1 MTETTNEMSHRNS
14 LVVAL
19 RLLGLLDLCAF
30 AAATAPRSWI
40 ALSHEGLGL
49 GAFPQEPITG
59 YLARCT
65 SVWCGLYGLLLWFVA
80 SDVSRYS
87 RLITLLACAMIVHGL
102 ALIAIDLAE
111 GMPGWWTATEGP
123 CCSALGVL
131 LLVLQRREAKLP
143 YSVAGVGGT
152 ANRPADD

>member
-1 MTETTNEMSHRNS
+1 MTEPTNKRPQRSS

-30 AAATAPRSWI
+30 AAAVAPRTWI
-40 ALSHEGLGL
+40 AFSHAGLGL
-49 GAFPQEPITG
+49 GAFPQEPIAG

-80 SDVSRYS
+80 GDVTRYA
-87 RLITLLACAMIVHGL
+87 RLITLLACAMIAQGF
-102 ALIAIDLAE
+102 ALIAIDFAE

-123 CCSALGVL
+123 CCSVLGAL
-131 LLVLQRREAKLP
+131 LLSLQQRDAKLTVESARNNLP
-143 YSVAGVGGT
+143 
-152 ANRPADD
+152 

>member
-1 MTETTNEMSHRNS
+1 MTETTNEMPYGKF

-30 AAATAPRSWI
+30 AAAIAPRSWI
-40 ALSHEGLGL
+40 AFSHAGLGL

-80 SDVSRYS
+80 GDVSRYS

-111 GMPGWWTATEGP
+111 GMPGWWTSTEGP
-123 CCSALGVL
+123 CCSVLGTL
-131 LLVLQRREAKLP
+131 LLAIQQRETKR
-143 YSVAGVGGT
+143 S
-152 ANRPADD
+152 